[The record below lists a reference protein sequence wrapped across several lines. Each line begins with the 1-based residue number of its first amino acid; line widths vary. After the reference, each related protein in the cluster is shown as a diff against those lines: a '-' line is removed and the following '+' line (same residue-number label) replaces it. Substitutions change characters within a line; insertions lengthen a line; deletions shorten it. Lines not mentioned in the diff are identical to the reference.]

1 MLMLNEKGEYKVIEE
16 TSEDV
21 IDIITESSEDDKL
34 SELLDGLSEV
44 KSLAEVRNTAQKV
57 KGV

>member
-1 MLMLNEKGEYKVIEE
+1 MLICENGALVEVE
-16 TSEDV
+16 
-21 IDIITESSEDDKL
+21 DIIDVFAEGSEDDKL

-57 KGV
+57 KGGENG

>member
-21 IDIITESSEDDKL
+21 IDAVVESSEEDKL
-34 SELLDGLSEV
+34 GKLLDGLSEV